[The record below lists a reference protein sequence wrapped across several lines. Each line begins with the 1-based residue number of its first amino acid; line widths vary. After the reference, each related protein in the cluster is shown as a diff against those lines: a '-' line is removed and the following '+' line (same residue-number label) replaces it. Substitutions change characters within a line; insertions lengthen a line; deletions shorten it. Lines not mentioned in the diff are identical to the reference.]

1 LESDS
6 SAVSNNGLD
15 VILYVGSSSTDFD
28 ISPNVCRGNPTAD
41 FGSVFDNVCM
51 GLVADCSVVGFP
63 TSPHDTDN
71 EPIER
76 IELMAI
82 AAVEVGSKIQR
93 KLLEDLEKI
102 KISLS
107 FSPNLLLYKNFKGL
121 YVCRQ

>member
-1 LESDS
+1 
-6 SAVSNNGLD
+6 
-15 VILYVGSSSTDFD
+15 
-28 ISPNVCRGNPTAD
+28 
-41 FGSVFDNVCM
+41 M
-51 GLVADCSVVGFP
+51 GLVADCSVVGVP

-107 FSPNLLLYKNFKGL
+107 FSPNLLLYNNVKGL